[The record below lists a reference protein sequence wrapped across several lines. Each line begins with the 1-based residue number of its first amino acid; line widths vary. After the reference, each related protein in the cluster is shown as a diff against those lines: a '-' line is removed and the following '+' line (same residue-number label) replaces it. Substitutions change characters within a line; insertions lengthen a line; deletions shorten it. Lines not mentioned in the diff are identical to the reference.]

1 MVRNSVGTSQRISQK
16 LCEQHGISGLPG
28 KKTECPF
35 CHHKTF
41 SIKHD
46 DTLGKCFHPSCGRF
60 ITPYSD
66 SKERHGRIYQ
76 VLEEIYGEFH
86 AALLNQKNAT
96 GHNAY
101 SYLVQE
107 RRIHPQ
113 VIADSMLGV
122 VPENYD
128 LDAKFS
134 SLGEAEEAGETDNE
148 AKLIVEVKDK
158 LHRCVDGHSGWLCF
172 FYTDAYHRIVAIRF
186 RQPYSKRCLYFKPFK
201 SAGLF
206 GHGLFRPVSGNGS
219 DPFNDLMIVT
229 EGEFN
234 QLQLQSLLLRHN
246 ETTGNSWAYVNA
258 CAVGGVDNADYE
270 CIKKV
275 AQKPTICYDNDASG
289 AGFQL
294 VEKARTQLTIMAFT
308 TPEPDSDLDDYI
320 RSFGNNHVAAWKGV
334 KELIAR
340 RVQYPRHYEAV
351 AKEVYYTR
359 QKQDRKDTR
368 RDFEI
373 NTQVAEIIR
382 PDLVDRGTFYHDV
395 QGEYFFLNDDR
406 KLIPIEKDNPDFALL
421 LDNYRINGT
430 ETVYRYL
437 VKHLSV
443 KARKDSN
450 RTTIHR
456 LAFFDTPHYIVYLS
470 NHNNQIYR
478 ISCDSIDL
486 VDNGTDGVLF
496 LSEPRAEPFTI
507 GEPDHSVS
515 LLNQV
520 LLSKI
525 NFSDDILTPN
535 ERRILL
541 TVWFYSLFFESIMR
555 TKPILALIGQKRS
568 GKSITLRKIGMLL
581 FGRHFNVMPLPHK
594 VEDFDA
600 AVTNSE
606 FVAIDNADSRCK
618 WLEDRLATAATGGTI
633 EKRVLYTTN
642 RVAKIPV
649 RCFLAITSR
658 TPHFKRD
665 DVADRLLI
673 MKVDRFEDFKSEKSL
688 VEELINSRDA
698 IMTEVVHHI
707 QEVLQALKMQ
717 SGQDYTSA
725 FRMADFGD
733 FAMKIAKMAGITS
746 SMEQIFK
753 KLTTEQSAFTL
764 EGDQVFEP
772 LCDWANQNPDKEIT
786 HAELCGELTNL
797 VEKRGGVFPF
807 KGKERSFA
815 QSMTHRLPNLAQFL
829 NISKRSTGSRRKLYR
844 YSLKSKESTE

>member
-1 MVRNSVGTSQRISQK
+1 MNYSVSQILNDRYSIAAIRGQK
-16 LCEQHGISGLPG
+16 V
-28 KKTECPF
+28 KCPF

-41 SIKHD
+41 SIKCD
-46 DTLGKCFHPSCGRF
+46 DTLGKCFHPLCGRF
-60 ITPYSD
+60 VTTYSN
-66 SKERHGRIYQ
+66 SKERRGRIYQ
-76 VLEEIYGEFH
+76 VLEEIYGDFH
-86 AALLNQKNAT
+86 AALLKQNNAT

-101 SYLVQE
+101 SYLAEE
-107 RRIHPQ
+107 RHIHPQ
-113 VIADSMLGV
+113 VVADSMLGM
-122 VPENYD
+122 VPQSYD
-128 LDAKFS
+128 LDEKFAS
-134 SLGEAEEAGETDNE
+134 MEEGDGGGETENQANLVTE
-148 AKLIVEVKDK
+148 IKDK
-158 LHRCVDGHSGWLCF
+158 LHRCVDGHAGWLCF
-172 FYTDAYHRIVAIRF
+172 FYTDAYHRIAVIRF

-246 ETTGNSWAYVNA
+246 ETTGKSWSYINA
-258 CAVGGVDNADYE
+258 CAVGGVNNADYE
-270 CIKKV
+270 CLKSVAKKPV
-275 AQKPTICYDNDASG
+275 ICYDNDASG
-289 AGFQL
+289 AGFQF
-294 VEKARTQLTIMAFT
+294 VEKARAELTVTAFT
-308 TPEPDSDLDDYI
+308 TREPDSDLDDYI
-320 RSFGNNHVAAWKGV
+320 RSFRDNHVAAWEGV
-334 KELIAR
+334 KSLIAKR
-340 RVQYPRHYEAV
+340 RQYPRYFEAV
-351 AKEVYYTR
+351 AKEVYRTR
-359 QKQDRKDTR
+359 QKQGGKDTR

-373 NTQVAEIIR
+373 NDQVVEIIR
-382 PDLVDRGTFYHDV
+382 PDLIDRGTFYHDV
-395 QGEYFFLNDDR
+395 QGEYFFLNDER
-406 KLIPIEKDNPDFALL
+406 KLISIEKENPDFASL

-443 KARKDSN
+443 KARKHGN
-450 RTTIHR
+450 KTTIHR
-456 LAFFDTPHYIVYLS
+456 LAFYDPLHYTVYLS
-470 NHNNQIYR
+470 NHSNQIYR

-507 GEPDHSVS
+507 SEPDHSVS
-515 LLNQV
+515 LLDQV

-541 TVWFYSLFFESIMR
+541 TIWFYSLFFESIMR
-555 TKPILALIGQKRS
+555 TKPILALIGQKGS

-606 FVAIDNADSRCK
+606 FVAIDNADSKRW

-642 RVAKIPV
+642 RVVKIPV

-658 TPHFKRD
+658 TPYFKRD

-688 VEELINSRDA
+688 VEELINSREA
-698 IMTEVVHHI
+698 IMTEVVHHT

-733 FAMKIAKMAGITS
+733 FAMKIAKTASIEDK
-746 SMEQIFK
+746 MESIFK

-764 EGDQVFEP
+764 EGDPIYEP
-772 LCDWANQNPDKEIT
+772 LCGWAEENSSREVTYTQ
-786 HAELCGELTNL
+786 LCGELTSR
-797 VEKRGGVFPF
+797 VENRGGIFPY

-815 QSMTHRLPNLAQFL
+815 QRMTHMLPNLAPFL
-829 NISKRSTGSRRKLYR
+829 DIGQRPVGGRRKLFR
-844 YSLKSKESTE
+844 FSLKSKETKE